1 MSTTIKPSRS
11 TNTFWPATRARNFV
25 KKLDPSVGRW
35 TFDTNIRYLAAKYGV
50 TPEEFLLVNPM
61 EFSKKMGWTAEEEL
75 SVIRG
80 APKRMREEEP
90 EEEPVAEE
98 KKPDDYDISDWRC
111 MIV

>member
-1 MSTTIKPSRS
+1 MSSTIKPTRS
-11 TNTFWPATRARNFV
+11 TDTFWPAVRARNFV
-25 KKLDPSVGRW
+25 KKLDPSAGRW

-61 EFSKKMGWTAEEEL
+61 EFSKKMGWSPEEEL
-75 SVIRG
+75 SIIMG
-80 APKRMREEEP
+80 APKRMR

-111 MIV
+111 TIV